1 MSSDCFGSAARPRA
15 IQGPRRASES
25 ALSAQIPRAGVSPS
39 EGTTSQTRSPPLPLT
54 RYVPDG
60 VDTTS
65 SPSALRQRTA
75 SSTLFSGT
83 EKAHRNVGSSS
94 GLPGPSATATSSELE
109 RTTALSLISASTID
123 RTLGESLNSRS
134 IELALLSR
142 LLSLATTIRVGGLWA
157 GESAAPGSGAATAGA
172 GACGEADGAT
182 AADGGAP
189 PQANTVTRSEARR

>member
-123 RTLGESLNSRS
+123 RTL
-134 IELALLSR
+134 ELALLSR